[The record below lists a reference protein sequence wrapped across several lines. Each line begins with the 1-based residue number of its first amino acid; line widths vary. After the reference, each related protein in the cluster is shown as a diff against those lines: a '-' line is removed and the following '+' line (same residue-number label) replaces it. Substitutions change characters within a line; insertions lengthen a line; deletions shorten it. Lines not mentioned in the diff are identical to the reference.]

1 MIKKKISIFCGG
13 RGSASIIKYFVNQKN
28 FDLTLLIN
36 AYDDGKST
44 GVLRK
49 NVEGLLGPS
58 DFRKN
63 FSYLLDIF
71 SKEQRLL
78 KKIIEY
84 RIKKK
89 IYSNEFLGEL
99 DRIKNKKKNI
109 SNFLP
114 SEIEYLEKKLK
125 EKIINYAIVAI
136 NNLKT
141 KNLNLLDF
149 SFGNL
154 IFTGIFIGEN
164 KNFNS
169 SIKKFAKIIN
179 NNVEIINV
187 SSNSNRWLVAV
198 NKKNKIIQSESKLV
212 NKKQLSSIKDI
223 YLLNDKNYD
232 YFNKN
237 FFKISNHK
245 KNIFLKKNKDIPKIN
260 NEAKKA
266 ILNSNYIIYG
276 PGTQFSS
283 LFPSYMICEKTI
295 KKSKAKK
302 ILIMNLH
309 QDNDIIGLGTKE
321 ITIQALKYLNCLKKT
336 NMVIDKILID
346 KNCEFDNLFMK
357 FKETLIE
364 KDDLK
369 NNYYDNK
376 HSGEKIYNKIFQHEK
391 EKNLT
396 FYIEIKNKNNF
407 EEEYLEQ
414 ISNKNWKSISENTI
428 LIFNK
433 KVTTIKNKSI
443 KIVKYQSNKKF
454 SELTVFNSWYKK
466 KDSNILITITGD
478 GFYNL
483 DSIKDHIDLMK
494 KLNCGLLIG
503 SRNKSRA
510 QHFLNIKNI
519 YGHNKLLYFLSIIS
533 EFLYIVIYFIKIKFI
548 IIDPNSGYKIYCK
561 QNFNNKFLN
570 LSHKY
575 PSSLLKEITQK
586 KIEIFEVPV
595 KYYVNEV
602 FTEKL
607 KRFKKNLKNI
617 YGLFVN

>member
-1 MIKKKISIFCGG
+1 
-13 RGSASIIKYFVNQKN
+13 
-28 FDLTLLIN
+28 
-36 AYDDGKST
+36 
-44 GVLRK
+44 
-49 NVEGLLGPS
+49 
-58 DFRKN
+58 
-63 FSYLLDIF
+63 
-71 SKEQRLL
+71 
-78 KKIIEY
+78 
-84 RIKKK
+84 
-89 IYSNEFLGEL
+89 
-99 DRIKNKKKNI
+99 
-109 SNFLP
+109 
-114 SEIEYLEKKLK
+114 
-125 EKIINYAIVAI
+125 
-136 NNLKT
+136 LKT

-519 YGHNKLLYFLSIIS
+519 YGHNTI
-533 EFLYIVIYFIKIKFI
+533 
-548 IIDPNSGYKIYCK
+548 
-561 QNFNNKFLN
+561 
-570 LSHKY
+570 
-575 PSSLLKEITQK
+575 
-586 KIEIFEVPV
+586 
-595 KYYVNEV
+595 
-602 FTEKL
+602 
-607 KRFKKNLKNI
+607 
-617 YGLFVN
+617 

>member
-1 MIKKKISIFCGG
+1 
-13 RGSASIIKYFVNQKN
+13 
-28 FDLTLLIN
+28 
-36 AYDDGKST
+36 
-44 GVLRK
+44 
-49 NVEGLLGPS
+49 
-58 DFRKN
+58 
-63 FSYLLDIF
+63 
-71 SKEQRLL
+71 
-78 KKIIEY
+78 
-84 RIKKK
+84 
-89 IYSNEFLGEL
+89 
-99 DRIKNKKKNI
+99 
-109 SNFLP
+109 
-114 SEIEYLEKKLK
+114 
-125 EKIINYAIVAI
+125 
-136 NNLKT
+136 
-141 KNLNLLDF
+141 
-149 SFGNL
+149 
-154 IFTGIFIGEN
+154 
-164 KNFNS
+164 
-169 SIKKFAKIIN
+169 
-179 NNVEIINV
+179 
-187 SSNSNRWLVAV
+187 
-198 NKKNKIIQSESKLV
+198 
-212 NKKQLSSIKDI
+212 
-223 YLLNDKNYD
+223 
-232 YFNKN
+232 
-237 FFKISNHK
+237 
-245 KNIFLKKNKDIPKIN
+245 
-260 NEAKKA
+260 
-266 ILNSNYIIYG
+266 
-276 PGTQFSS
+276 
-283 LFPSYMICEKTI
+283 
-295 KKSKAKK
+295 
-302 ILIMNLH
+302 
-309 QDNDIIGLGTKE
+309 
-321 ITIQALKYLNCLKKT
+321 
-336 NMVIDKILID
+336 
-346 KNCEFDNLFMK
+346 MK

-533 EFLYIVIYFIKIKFI
+533 EFLYIIIYFIKIKFI

-575 PSSLLKEITQK
+575 SSSLLKEITQK

>member
-1 MIKKKISIFCGG
+1 MTRKKISIFCGG
-13 RGSASIIKYFVNQKN
+13 RGSASIIKYFINQQN

-49 NVEGLLGPS
+49 NIEGLLGPS

-71 SKEQRLL
+71 SREQRLL
-78 KKIIEY
+78 KNIIEY

-89 IYSNEFLGEL
+89 IYSNQLSDEL
-99 DRIKNKKKNI
+99 IKIKRKKKYF

-114 SEIEYLEKKLK
+114 SEIQYLEKKLK
-125 EKIINYAIVAI
+125 EKIINHSLIALS
-136 NNLKT
+136 NLKS

-154 IFTGIFIGEN
+154 IFTGIFISEN

-179 NNVEIINV
+179 NKVAIINV

-198 NKKNKIIQSESKLV
+198 NKKNKIIQTESELV
-212 NKKQLSSIKDI
+212 NKKQFSPIKDI
-223 YLLNDKNYD
+223 YLLKDQKYD
-232 YFNKN
+232 YLNKN
-237 FFKISNHK
+237 FSNTENSKKIL
-245 KNIFLKKNKDIPKIN
+245 FLKKNNDIPIIN
-260 NEAKKA
+260 NQAKKA
-266 ILNSNYIIYG
+266 IINSDYIIYG

-283 LFPSYMICEKTI
+283 LFPSYMICQKVI

-309 QDNDIIGLGTKE
+309 HDNDINGLGTKE
-321 ITIQALKYLNCLKKT
+321 ITIQALKYLNSSKKT
-336 NMVIDKILID
+336 NSVIDEILID
-346 KNCEFDNLFMK
+346 RRCVFDNLSKK
-357 FKETLIE
+357 FREISIIKE
-364 KDDLK
+364 DLK
-369 NNYYDNK
+369 NNYFDNK
-376 HSGEKIYNKIFQHEK
+376 HSGEKIYNIIFQNEK

-396 FYIEIKNKNNF
+396 CYIEIKNKNDF

-414 ISNKNWKSISENTI
+414 ISNKNWSSISENTDLI
-428 LIFNK
+428 LNK
-433 KVTTIKNKSI
+433 KNISVKNKSI
-443 KIVKYQSNKKF
+443 KISYIDSKKEF
-454 SELTVFNSWYKK
+454 PELTIFNSWYKK
-466 KDSNILITITGD
+466 KNSSILITITGD

-483 DSIKDHIDLMK
+483 NSIKDHIEIIK

-503 SRNKSRA
+503 ARNKNRA
-510 QHFLNIKNI
+510 QHFRNIKNI
-519 YGHNKLLYFLSIIS
+519 YGYNRLLYFFSIIF
-533 EFLYIVIYFIKIKFI
+533 EFLYIIIYFVKIKFI
-548 IIDPNSGYKIYCK
+548 LIDPNSGYKIYYK
-561 QNFNNKFLN
+561 KNFNNKFLN
-570 LSHKY
+570 LPQKY

-595 KYYVNEV
+595 KYYINEV
-602 FTEKL
+602 INEKL
-607 KRFKKNLKNI
+607 KRFKRNLKNI

>member
-1 MIKKKISIFCGG
+1 M
-13 RGSASIIKYFVNQKN
+13 
-28 FDLTLLIN
+28 
-36 AYDDGKST
+36 
-44 GVLRK
+44 
-49 NVEGLLGPS
+49 
-58 DFRKN
+58 
-63 FSYLLDIF
+63 
-71 SKEQRLL
+71 
-78 KKIIEY
+78 
-84 RIKKK
+84 
-89 IYSNEFLGEL
+89 GEL

-198 NKKNKIIQSESKLV
+198 KKKNKIIQSESKLV

-295 KKSKAKK
+295 KK
-302 ILIMNLH
+302 
-309 QDNDIIGLGTKE
+309 
-321 ITIQALKYLNCLKKT
+321 
-336 NMVIDKILID
+336 
-346 KNCEFDNLFMK
+346 
-357 FKETLIE
+357 
-364 KDDLK
+364 
-369 NNYYDNK
+369 NK
-376 HSGEKIYNKIFQHEK
+376 
-391 EKNLT
+391 
-396 FYIEIKNKNNF
+396 
-407 EEEYLEQ
+407 
-414 ISNKNWKSISENTI
+414 
-428 LIFNK
+428 
-433 KVTTIKNKSI
+433 
-443 KIVKYQSNKKF
+443 
-454 SELTVFNSWYKK
+454 
-466 KDSNILITITGD
+466 
-478 GFYNL
+478 
-483 DSIKDHIDLMK
+483 
-494 KLNCGLLIG
+494 
-503 SRNKSRA
+503 
-510 QHFLNIKNI
+510 
-519 YGHNKLLYFLSIIS
+519 
-533 EFLYIVIYFIKIKFI
+533 
-548 IIDPNSGYKIYCK
+548 
-561 QNFNNKFLN
+561 
-570 LSHKY
+570 
-575 PSSLLKEITQK
+575 
-586 KIEIFEVPV
+586 
-595 KYYVNEV
+595 
-602 FTEKL
+602 
-607 KRFKKNLKNI
+607 
-617 YGLFVN
+617 